1 MKQIKLFTILLAGVA
16 WLGFAPPARAQ
27 GTFKIGII
35 DMKRVFS
42 EYYKTKDAE
51 KSVNDGK
58 EAAKKQLDE
67 RSTKY
72 KELINKW
79 QESQKLV
86 NDPAISEE
94 LRAQKR
100 KEVDE
105 LSSEAK
111 SLEREM
117 AEFRQRREQQLQ
129 EQVNRMRKGIL
140 DEIKLLVEKKAKDSN
155 YDLVFDKS
163 GLGVNGVPFLLYSK
177 DAVDFSQDIIG
188 DLNKDAPKEET
199 KPAQPAAAAAA
210 KPAAT
215 APAKP
220 ATTTPVK
227 PATTTPVKPA
237 TGEKKK

>member
-1 MKQIKLFTILLAGVA
+1 MKHVSLVSAALAA
-16 WLGFAPPARAQ
+16 ALWLGAAAPVAAQ
-27 GTFKIGII
+27 GSFKIGII

-67 RSTKY
+67 RNAKY
-72 KELINKW
+72 RDLIGKW
-79 QESQKLV
+79 QESQKLI

-100 KEVDE
+100 KEAEE

-117 AEFRQRREQQLQ
+117 AEFRQRRETQLQ
-129 EQVNRMRKGIL
+129 EQVTRVRKGIL
-140 DEIKLLVEKKAKDSN
+140 DEIKVLVERKAKDAN

-163 GLGVNGVPFLLYSK
+163 GMGVNGVPFLLFSK
-177 DAVDFSQDIIG
+177 DAVDFSQDIVTE
-188 DLNKDAPKEET
+188 LNKDAPKEE
-199 KPAQPAAAAAA
+199 A
-210 KPAAT
+210 KPAAPAA
-215 APAKP
+215 APAAP
-220 ATTTPVK
+220 A
-227 PATTTPVKPA
+227 A
-237 TGEKKK
+237 GKKK

>member
-1 MKQIKLFTILLAGVA
+1 MKNVSLVSAAIAAALCLSAASPVA
-16 WLGFAPPARAQ
+16 AQ
-27 GTFKIGII
+27 GSFKIGII

-67 RSTKY
+67 RNAKY
-72 KELINKW
+72 RDLIGKW
-79 QESQKLV
+79 QESQKLI

-94 LRAQKR
+94 LRAQKK
-100 KEVDE
+100 KEAEE

-129 EQVNRMRKGIL
+129 EQVTRVRKGIL
-140 DEIKLLVEKKAKDSN
+140 DEIKVLVERKAKDAN

-163 GLGVNGVPFLLYSK
+163 GMGVNGVPFLLFSK
-177 DAVDFSQDIIG
+177 DAVDFSQEIVG
-188 DLNKDAPKEET
+188 ELNKDAPKE
-199 KPAQPAAAAAA
+199 AAAAAPTT
-210 KPAAT
+210 PAPAP
-215 APAKP
+215 APAK
-220 ATTTPVK
+220 
-227 PATTTPVKPA
+227 
-237 TGEKKK
+237 KK

>member
-1 MKQIKLFTILLAGVA
+1 MKYASFVSVA
-16 WLGFAPPARAQ
+16 CAAALWFGAACPAAAQ
-27 GTFKIGII
+27 GSFKIGII

-67 RSTKY
+67 RNAKY
-72 KELINKW
+72 RDLIGKW
-79 QESQKLV
+79 QESQKLI

-100 KEVDE
+100 KEAEE

-129 EQVNRMRKGIL
+129 EQVSRVRKGIL
-140 DEIKLLVEKKAKDSN
+140 DEIKVLVEKKAKDAN

-163 GLGVNGVPFLLYSK
+163 GMGVNGVPFLLFSK
-177 DAVDFSQDIIG
+177 DAVDFSQEIVNE
-188 DLNKDAPKEET
+188 LNKDAPKEEAKAAT
-199 KPAQPAAAAAA
+199 PAA
-210 KPAAT
+210 PAA
-215 APAKP
+215 
-220 ATTTPVK
+220 
-227 PATTTPVKPA
+227 
-237 TGEKKK
+237 EKKPK

>member
-1 MKQIKLFTILLAGVA
+1 MKLASLVPVA
-16 WLGFAPPARAQ
+16 LAAALWLGAASPVAAQ
-27 GTFKIGII
+27 GSFKIGII

-67 RSTKY
+67 RNAKY
-72 KELINKW
+72 RDLIGKW
-79 QESQKLV
+79 QESQKLI

-94 LRAQKR
+94 LRAQKK
-100 KEVDE
+100 KEAEE

-129 EQVNRMRKGIL
+129 EQVTRVRKGIL
-140 DEIKLLVEKKAKDSN
+140 DEIKVLVEKKAKDAN

-163 GLGVNGVPFLLYSK
+163 GMGVNGVPFLLFSK
-177 DAVDFSQDIIG
+177 DAVDFSQDIITE
-188 DLNKDAPKEET
+188 LNKDAPKETT
-199 KPAQPAAAAAA
+199 KPAAAPAAA
-210 KPAAT
+210 PAAD
-215 APAKP
+215 KD
-220 ATTTPVK
+220 
-227 PATTTPVKPA
+227 
-237 TGEKKK
+237 KKKNP

>member
-1 MKQIKLFTILLAGVA
+1 MKNVSLVSAAIAAALCLSAASPVA
-16 WLGFAPPARAQ
+16 AQ
-27 GTFKIGII
+27 GSFKIGII

-67 RSTKY
+67 RNAKY
-72 KELINKW
+72 RDLIGKW
-79 QESQKLV
+79 QESQKLI

-94 LRAQKR
+94 LRAQKK
-100 KEVDE
+100 KEAEE

-129 EQVNRMRKGIL
+129 EQVTRVRKGIL
-140 DEIKLLVEKKAKDSN
+140 DEIKVLVERKAKDAN

-163 GLGVNGVPFLLYSK
+163 GMGVNGVPFLLFSK
-177 DAVDFSQDIIG
+177 DAVDFSQEIVG
-188 DLNKDAPKEET
+188 ELNKDAPKE
-199 KPAQPAAAAAA
+199 
-210 KPAAT
+210 AAT
-215 APAKP
+215 APAATP
-220 ATTTPVK
+220 A
-227 PATTTPVKPA
+227 PAPA
-237 TGEKKK
+237 PAKKK

>member
-1 MKQIKLFTILLAGVA
+1 MKNVSLVSAAIAAALCLSAASPVA
-16 WLGFAPPARAQ
+16 AQ
-27 GTFKIGII
+27 GSFKIGII

-67 RSTKY
+67 RNAKY
-72 KELINKW
+72 RDLIGKW
-79 QESQKLV
+79 QESQKLI

-94 LRAQKR
+94 LRAQKK
-100 KEVDE
+100 KEAEE

-129 EQVNRMRKGIL
+129 EQVTRVRKGIL
-140 DEIKLLVEKKAKDSN
+140 DEIKVLVERKAKDAN

-163 GLGVNGVPFLLYSK
+163 GMGVNGVPFLLFSK
-177 DAVDFSQDIIG
+177 DAVDFSQEIVG
-188 DLNKDAPKEET
+188 ELNKDAPKE
-199 KPAQPAAAAAA
+199 AAAAAA
-210 KPAAT
+210 APAAT
-215 APAKP
+215 PAPAPAPAK
-220 ATTTPVK
+220 
-227 PATTTPVKPA
+227 
-237 TGEKKK
+237 KK

>member
-1 MKQIKLFTILLAGVA
+1 MKNVSLVSAAIAAALCLSAASPVA
-16 WLGFAPPARAQ
+16 AQ
-27 GTFKIGII
+27 GSFKIGII

-67 RSTKY
+67 RNAKY
-72 KELINKW
+72 RDLIGKW
-79 QESQKLV
+79 QESQKLI

-94 LRAQKR
+94 LRAQKK
-100 KEVDE
+100 KEAEE

-129 EQVNRMRKGIL
+129 EQVTRVRKGIL
-140 DEIKLLVEKKAKDSN
+140 DEIKVLVERKAKDAN

-163 GLGVNGVPFLLYSK
+163 GMGVNGVPFLLFSK
-177 DAVDFSQDIIG
+177 DAVDFSQEIVG
-188 DLNKDAPKEET
+188 ELNKDAPKE
-199 KPAQPAAAAAA
+199 AAAAA
-210 KPAAT
+210 PAPAPAT
-215 APAKP
+215 PAPAPAPAK
-220 ATTTPVK
+220 
-227 PATTTPVKPA
+227 
-237 TGEKKK
+237 KK

>member
-1 MKQIKLFTILLAGVA
+1 MNIASFASVALAA
-16 WLGFAPPARAQ
+16 SLWLGAASPVAAQ
-27 GTFKIGII
+27 GSFKIGII

-67 RSTKY
+67 RNAKY
-72 KELINKW
+72 RDLIGKW
-79 QESQKLV
+79 QESQKLI

-100 KEVDE
+100 KEAEE

-129 EQVNRMRKGIL
+129 EQVSRVRKGIL
-140 DEIKLLVEKKAKDSN
+140 DEIKVLVEKKAKDAN

-163 GLGVNGVPFLLYSK
+163 GMGVNGVPFLLFSK
-177 DAVDFSQDIIG
+177 DAVDFSQEIVNE
-188 DLNKDAPKEET
+188 LNKDAPKEE
-199 KPAQPAAAAAA
+199 
-210 KPAAT
+210 
-215 APAKP
+215 AKP
-220 ATTTPVK
+220 AT
-227 PATTTPVKPA
+227 PAAPA
-237 TGEKKK
+237 AEKKPK

>member
-1 MKQIKLFTILLAGVA
+1 MIHHLHIPRLLLIPLAVLFLA
-16 WLGFAPPARAQ
+16 APVRAQ
-27 GTFKIGII
+27 GAFKIGII

-67 RSTKY
+67 RSAKY

-140 DEIKLLVEKKAKDSN
+140 DEIKLLVEKKARDAN

-188 DLNKDAPKEET
+188 ELNRDAPKEET
-199 KPAQPAAAAAA
+199 KPATPAAV
-210 KPAAT
+210 PARTPTPAER
-215 APAKP
+215 APAGNTNPKRR
-220 ATTTPVK
+220 
-227 PATTTPVKPA
+227 
-237 TGEKKK
+237 

>member
-1 MKQIKLFTILLAGVA
+1 MKYVSLVSAAIAAALCLSAASPVA
-16 WLGFAPPARAQ
+16 AQ
-27 GTFKIGII
+27 GSFKIGII

-67 RSTKY
+67 RNAKY
-72 KELINKW
+72 RDLIGKW
-79 QESQKLV
+79 QESQKLI

-94 LRAQKR
+94 LRAQKK
-100 KEVDE
+100 KEAEE

-129 EQVNRMRKGIL
+129 EQVTRVRKGIL
-140 DEIKLLVEKKAKDSN
+140 DEIKVLVERKAKDAN

-163 GLGVNGVPFLLYSK
+163 GMGVNGVPFLLFSK
-177 DAVDFSQDIIG
+177 DAVDFSQEIVG
-188 DLNKDAPKEET
+188 ELNKDAPKE
-199 KPAQPAAAAAA
+199 AAAAAA
-210 KPAAT
+210 PAPAT
-215 APAKP
+215 PAPAPAPAK
-220 ATTTPVK
+220 
-227 PATTTPVKPA
+227 
-237 TGEKKK
+237 KK

>member
-1 MKQIKLFTILLAGVA
+1 MKNVSLVSAAIAAALCLSAASPVA
-16 WLGFAPPARAQ
+16 AQ
-27 GTFKIGII
+27 GSFKIGII

-67 RSTKY
+67 RNAKY
-72 KELINKW
+72 RDLIGKW
-79 QESQKLV
+79 QESQKLI

-94 LRAQKR
+94 LRAQKK
-100 KEVDE
+100 KEAEE

-129 EQVNRMRKGIL
+129 EQVTRVRKGIL
-140 DEIKLLVEKKAKDSN
+140 DEIKVLVERKAKDAN

-163 GLGVNGVPFLLYSK
+163 GMGVNGVPFLLFSK
-177 DAVDFSQDIIG
+177 DAVDFSQEIVG
-188 DLNKDAPKEET
+188 ELNKDAPKE
-199 KPAQPAAAAAA
+199 AAAAA
-210 KPAAT
+210 PAT
-215 APAKP
+215 PAPAP
-220 ATTTPVK
+220 A
-227 PATTTPVKPA
+227 PAPP
-237 TGEKKK
+237 KKK

>member
-1 MKQIKLFTILLAGVA
+1 MKNVSLVSAAIAAALCLSAASPVA
-16 WLGFAPPARAQ
+16 AQ
-27 GTFKIGII
+27 GSFKIGII

-67 RSTKY
+67 RNAKY
-72 KELINKW
+72 RDLIGKW
-79 QESQKLV
+79 QESQKLI

-94 LRAQKR
+94 LRAQKK
-100 KEVDE
+100 KEAEE

-129 EQVNRMRKGIL
+129 EQVTRVRKVIL
-140 DEIKLLVEKKAKDSN
+140 DEIKVLVERKAKDAN

-163 GLGVNGVPFLLYSK
+163 GMGVNGVPFLLFSK
-177 DAVDFSQDIIG
+177 DAVDFSQEIVG
-188 DLNKDAPKEET
+188 ELNKDAPKE
-199 KPAQPAAAAAA
+199 AAAAAA
-210 KPAAT
+210 PAPAT
-215 APAKP
+215 PAPAPAPAK
-220 ATTTPVK
+220 
-227 PATTTPVKPA
+227 
-237 TGEKKK
+237 KK

>member
-1 MKQIKLFTILLAGVA
+1 MKNVSLVSAAIAAALCLSAASPVA
-16 WLGFAPPARAQ
+16 AQ
-27 GTFKIGII
+27 GSFKIGII

-67 RSTKY
+67 RNAKY
-72 KELINKW
+72 RDLIGKW
-79 QESQKLV
+79 QESQKLI

-94 LRAQKR
+94 LRAQKK
-100 KEVDE
+100 KEAEE

-129 EQVNRMRKGIL
+129 EQVTRVRKGIL
-140 DEIKLLVEKKAKDSN
+140 DEIKVLVERKAKDAN

-163 GLGVNGVPFLLYSK
+163 GMGVNGVPFLLFSK
-177 DAVDFSQDIIG
+177 DAVDFSQEIVG
-188 DLNKDAPKEET
+188 ELNKDAPKE
-199 KPAQPAAAAAA
+199 AAAAA
-210 KPAAT
+210 PATPAPAPAP
-215 APAKP
+215 APAK
-220 ATTTPVK
+220 
-227 PATTTPVKPA
+227 
-237 TGEKKK
+237 KK

>member
-1 MKQIKLFTILLAGVA
+1 MKLASFVSA
-16 WLGFAPPARAQ
+16 ALAATLWLGAASPVAAQ
-27 GTFKIGII
+27 GSFKIGII

-42 EYYKTKDAE
+42 DYYKTKDAE

-67 RSTKY
+67 RNAKY
-72 KELINKW
+72 RDLIGKW
-79 QESQKLV
+79 QESQKLI

-100 KEVDE
+100 KEAEE

-129 EQVNRMRKGIL
+129 EQVTRVRKGIL
-140 DEIKLLVEKKAKDSN
+140 DEIKVLVEKRAKDAN

-163 GLGVNGVPFLLYSK
+163 GMGVNGVPFLLFSK
-177 DAVDFSQDIIG
+177 DAVDFSQEIITE
-188 DLNKDAPKEET
+188 LNKDAPKEEV
-199 KPAQPAAAAAA
+199 
-210 KPAAT
+210 KPAA
-215 APAKP
+215 PA
-220 ATTTPVK
+220 A
-227 PATTTPVKPA
+227 
-237 TGEKKK
+237 EKKK

>member
-1 MKQIKLFTILLAGVA
+1 MKNVSLVSAAIAAALCLSAASPVA
-16 WLGFAPPARAQ
+16 AQ
-27 GTFKIGII
+27 GSFKIGII

-67 RSTKY
+67 RNAKY
-72 KELINKW
+72 RDLIGKW
-79 QESQKLV
+79 QESQKLI

-94 LRAQKR
+94 LRAQKK
-100 KEVDE
+100 KEAEE

-129 EQVNRMRKGIL
+129 EQVTRVRKGIL
-140 DEIKLLVEKKAKDSN
+140 DEIKVLVERKAKDAN

-163 GLGVNGVPFLLYSK
+163 GMGVNGVPFLLFSK
-177 DAVDFSQDIIG
+177 DAVDFSQEIVG
-188 DLNKDAPKEET
+188 ELNKDAPKE
-199 KPAQPAAAAAA
+199 AAAAAT
-210 KPAAT
+210 PAPAP
-215 APAKP
+215 APAK
-220 ATTTPVK
+220 
-227 PATTTPVKPA
+227 
-237 TGEKKK
+237 KK

>member
-1 MKQIKLFTILLAGVA
+1 MKNVSLVSAVIAAALCLSAASPVA
-16 WLGFAPPARAQ
+16 AQ
-27 GTFKIGII
+27 GSFKIGII

-67 RSTKY
+67 RNAKY
-72 KELINKW
+72 RDLIGKW
-79 QESQKLV
+79 QESQKLI

-94 LRAQKR
+94 LRAQKK
-100 KEVDE
+100 KEAEE

-129 EQVNRMRKGIL
+129 EQVTRVRKGIL
-140 DEIKLLVEKKAKDSN
+140 DEIKVLVERKAKDAN

-163 GLGVNGVPFLLYSK
+163 GMGVNGVPFLLFSK
-177 DAVDFSQDIIG
+177 DAVDFSQEIVG
-188 DLNKDAPKEET
+188 ELNKDAPKE
-199 KPAQPAAAAAA
+199 AAAAA
-210 KPAAT
+210 PATPAPAP
-215 APAKP
+215 APAK
-220 ATTTPVK
+220 
-227 PATTTPVKPA
+227 
-237 TGEKKK
+237 KK

>member
-1 MKQIKLFTILLAGVA
+1 MKNVSLVSAAIAAALCLSAASPVA
-16 WLGFAPPARAQ
+16 AQ
-27 GTFKIGII
+27 GSFKIGII

-67 RSTKY
+67 RNAKY
-72 KELINKW
+72 RDLIGKW
-79 QESQKLV
+79 QESQKLI

-94 LRAQKR
+94 LRAQKK
-100 KEVDE
+100 KEAEE

-129 EQVNRMRKGIL
+129 EQVTRVRKGIL
-140 DEIKLLVEKKAKDSN
+140 DEIKVLVERKAKDAN

-163 GLGVNGVPFLLYSK
+163 GMGVNGVPFLLFSK
-177 DAVDFSQDIIG
+177 DAVDFSQEIVG
-188 DLNKDAPKEET
+188 ELNKDAPKE
-199 KPAQPAAAAAA
+199 AAAA
-210 KPAAT
+210 PATPAPAP
-215 APAKP
+215 APAK
-220 ATTTPVK
+220 
-227 PATTTPVKPA
+227 
-237 TGEKKK
+237 KK

>member
-1 MKQIKLFTILLAGVA
+1 MKNVSLVSAAIAAALCLSAASPVA
-16 WLGFAPPARAQ
+16 AQ
-27 GTFKIGII
+27 GSFKIGII

-67 RSTKY
+67 RNAKY
-72 KELINKW
+72 RDLIGKW
-79 QESQKLV
+79 QESQKLI

-94 LRAQKR
+94 LRAQKK
-100 KEVDE
+100 KEAEE

-129 EQVNRMRKGIL
+129 EQVTRVRKGIL
-140 DEIKLLVEKKAKDSN
+140 DEIKVLVERKAKDAN

-163 GLGVNGVPFLLYSK
+163 GMGVNGVPFLLFSK
-177 DAVDFSQDIIG
+177 DAVDFSQEIVG
-188 DLNKDAPKEET
+188 ELNKDAPKE
-199 KPAQPAAAAAA
+199 AAAAAA
-210 KPAAT
+210 PAPAT
-215 APAKP
+215 PAPAPAPAK
-220 ATTTPVK
+220 
-227 PATTTPVKPA
+227 
-237 TGEKKK
+237 KK

>member
-1 MKQIKLFTILLAGVA
+1 MKNVSLVSAAIAAALCLSAASPVA
-16 WLGFAPPARAQ
+16 AQ
-27 GTFKIGII
+27 GSFKIGII

-67 RSTKY
+67 RNAKY
-72 KELINKW
+72 RDLIGKW
-79 QESQKLV
+79 QESQKLI

-94 LRAQKR
+94 LRAQKK
-100 KEVDE
+100 KEAEE

-129 EQVNRMRKGIL
+129 EQVTRVRKGIL
-140 DEIKLLVEKKAKDSN
+140 DEIKVLVERKAKDAN

-163 GLGVNGVPFLLYSK
+163 GMGVNGVPFLLFSK
-177 DAVDFSQDIIG
+177 DAVDFSQEIVG
-188 DLNKDAPKEET
+188 ELNKDAPKE
-199 KPAQPAAAAAA
+199 AAAPAAA
-210 KPAAT
+210 PATPAPAP
-215 APAKP
+215 APAK
-220 ATTTPVK
+220 
-227 PATTTPVKPA
+227 
-237 TGEKKK
+237 KK

>member
-1 MKQIKLFTILLAGVA
+1 MKNVSLVSAAIAAALCLSAASPVA
-16 WLGFAPPARAQ
+16 AQ
-27 GTFKIGII
+27 GSFKIGII

-67 RSTKY
+67 RNAKY
-72 KELINKW
+72 RDLIGKW
-79 QESQKLV
+79 QESQKLI

-94 LRAQKR
+94 LRAQKK
-100 KEVDE
+100 KEAEE

-129 EQVNRMRKGIL
+129 EQVTRVRKGIL
-140 DEIKLLVEKKAKDSN
+140 DEIKVLVERKAKDAN

-163 GLGVNGVPFLLYSK
+163 GMGVNGVPFLLFSK
-177 DAVDFSQDIIG
+177 DAVDFSQVIVG
-188 DLNKDAPKEET
+188 ELNKDAPKE
-199 KPAQPAAAAAA
+199 AAAAA
-210 KPAAT
+210 PAPAT
-215 APAKP
+215 PAPAPAPAK
-220 ATTTPVK
+220 
-227 PATTTPVKPA
+227 
-237 TGEKKK
+237 KK

>member
-1 MKQIKLFTILLAGVA
+1 MAFMAVARVQSAATI
-16 WLGFAPPARAQ
+16 APPLHSMKNVSLVSAAFAAALCLAAAAPAAAQ
-27 GTFKIGII
+27 GSFKIGII

-67 RSTKY
+67 RNAKY
-72 KELINKW
+72 RDLIGKW
-79 QESQKLV
+79 QESQKLI

-94 LRAQKR
+94 LRAQKK
-100 KEVDE
+100 KEAEE

-129 EQVNRMRKGIL
+129 EQVTRVRKGIL
-140 DEIKLLVEKKAKDSN
+140 DEIKVLVERKAKDAN

-163 GLGVNGVPFLLYSK
+163 GMGVNGVPFLLFSK
-177 DAVDFSQDIIG
+177 DAVDFSQDIVSE
-188 DLNKDAPKEET
+188 LNKDAPKED
-199 KPAQPAAAAAA
+199 A
-210 KPAAT
+210 KPAA
-215 APAKP
+215 APA
-220 ATTTPVK
+220 AD
-227 PATTTPVKPA
+227 
-237 TGEKKK
+237 KKK

>member
-1 MKQIKLFTILLAGVA
+1 MKNVSLVSAAIAAALCLSAASPVA
-16 WLGFAPPARAQ
+16 AQ
-27 GTFKIGII
+27 GSFKIGII

-67 RSTKY
+67 RNAKY
-72 KELINKW
+72 RDLIGKW
-79 QESQKLV
+79 QESQKLI

-94 LRAQKR
+94 LRAQKK
-100 KEVDE
+100 KEAEE

-129 EQVNRMRKGIL
+129 EQVTRVRKGIL
-140 DEIKLLVEKKAKDSN
+140 DEIKVLVERKAKDAN

-163 GLGVNGVPFLLYSK
+163 GMGVNGVPFLLFSK
-177 DAVDFSQDIIG
+177 DAVDFSQEIVG
-188 DLNKDAPKEET
+188 ELNKDAPKE
-199 KPAQPAAAAAA
+199 AAAAAA
-210 KPAAT
+210 PATPAPAP
-215 APAKP
+215 APAK
-220 ATTTPVK
+220 
-227 PATTTPVKPA
+227 
-237 TGEKKK
+237 KK

>member
-1 MKQIKLFTILLAGVA
+1 MKYVSIASAALATVL
-16 WLGFAPPARAQ
+16 WLGAAAPAAAQ
-27 GTFKIGII
+27 ASFKIGII

-67 RSTKY
+67 RNAKY
-72 KELINKW
+72 RDLIGKW
-79 QESQKLV
+79 QESQKLI

-100 KEVDE
+100 KEAEE

-129 EQVNRMRKGIL
+129 EQVTRVRKGIL
-140 DEIKLLVEKKAKDSN
+140 DEIKVLVEKKAKDAN

-163 GLGVNGVPFLLYSK
+163 GMGVNGVPFLLFSK
-177 DAVDFSQDIIG
+177 DAVDFSQEIITE
-188 DLNKDAPKEET
+188 LNVDAPKEE
-199 KPAQPAAAAAA
+199 
-210 KPAAT
+210 
-215 APAKP
+215 AKP
-220 ATTTPVK
+220 AT
-227 PATTTPVKPA
+227 PAVAPA
-237 TGEKKK
+237 TGKKP